1 MLFFTLW
8 PDRAGFPSY
17 QAGLAHLRRHPAVCA
32 EVRELAALGLD
43 RSRHVPES
51 SQDAGC
57 RTVMRA
63 YYSAVG

>member
-1 MLFFTLW
+1 
-8 PDRAGFPSY
+8 
-17 QAGLAHLRRHPAVCA
+17 VCA
-32 EVRELAALGLD
+32 EVRELVALGLD